1 MNMNTESKLY
11 YLLLGLIEHQMRQGG
26 EFRCGNESVHTSEE
40 AANALFLPSLYLA
53 QELSKS
59 MGDGG
64 FGYHFIKTDAPNP
77 LFPIACYKADDQQ
90 KFFAIAPFFIDVF
103 MDYVQPRSRDLCN
116 LFGSAEAFQQ
126 LPRTQ

>member
-1 MNMNTESKLY
+1 MNTENKLY
-11 YLLLGLIEHQMRQGG
+11 YLLLSLIEHQMRQGG
-26 EFRCGNESVHTSEE
+26 EFRNGSHEPIRTPEE
-40 AANALFLPSLYLA
+40 AANTLFLPSLFLA

-64 FGYHFIKTDAPNP
+64 FGYHFVSTDAPNP
-77 LFPIACYKADDQQ
+77 LFPIACYKVDDRQ
-90 KFFAIAPFFIDVF
+90 KFFAIAPFLIDVF
-103 MDYVQPRSRDLCN
+103 MDYVQPRSHDLCN